1 MNNLKVFNVHFANY
15 NGQDN
20 LYFDVEVNLHELLKS
35 EPAYQNEMI
44 LEEGTTHEGRLW
56 VKIWSCGIANFGFT
70 QFKDPHHG
78 NTEYTWSS
86 NADCINANF
95 HLVGTEWELARY
107 GAGIKEVGDRG
118 CYWAGELTKALAL
131 KLGEE
136 NKDKLHWG
144 IEQWRLTIDTT
155 APYVDGRER

>member
-1 MNNLKVFNVHFANY
+1 MKVTDVHFANY

-20 LYFDVEVNLHELLKS
+20 LYFSVEMDLRKLMSSK
-35 EPAYQNEMI
+35 PDYQNEM
-44 LEEGTTHEGRLW
+44 LLGEGTGAGKLW
-56 VKIWSCGIANFGFT
+56 VKIWNCGIARFGFT
-70 QFKDPHHG
+70 QFRDPLHD
-78 NTEYTWSS
+78 NAEYTWSS
-86 NADCINANF
+86 NADCINTNF
-95 HLVGTEWELARY
+95 HLVGTEWELSRY

-144 IEQWRLTIDTT
+144 IEQWRLTIDTS
-155 APYVDGRER
+155 APYVDGRDRKV